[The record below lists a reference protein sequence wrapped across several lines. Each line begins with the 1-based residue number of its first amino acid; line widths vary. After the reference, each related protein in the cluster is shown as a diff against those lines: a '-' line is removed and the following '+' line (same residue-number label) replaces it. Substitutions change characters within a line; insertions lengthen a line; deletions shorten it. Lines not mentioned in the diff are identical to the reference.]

1 MGVDQ
6 GTTGTTVLLLDEDW
20 NLAASS
26 HKEHKQYYPQ
36 PGWVEHDPKEILA
49 QIKEAAEEVMEK
61 AHVTAE
67 QVECMGIDN
76 QGETVVVWD
85 KVTGEPLYP
94 AIVWQDRRTATWI
107 EELEEELS
115 EKEKELYEFRHE
127 MITTQVRLENAEK
140 EKNALEEKNA
150 QLQEELIRLR
160 AQTDKTEE
168 K

>member
-1 MGVDQ
+1 MK
-6 GTTGTTVLLLDEDW
+6 TGIWPLRHIKNINNIIRSRAGW
-20 NLAASS
+20 NTIR
-26 HKEHKQYYPQ
+26 
-36 PGWVEHDPKEILA
+36 KEILA

-107 EELEEELS
+107 EELEEDIQYMIRQKTGLHADAYFGATKIKWILDNVEGA
-115 EKEKELYEFRHE
+115 KEAAMEG
-127 MITTQVRLENAEK
+127 RLLAGPTDSWFY
-140 EKNALEEKNA
+140 LESH
-150 QLQEELIRLR
+150 
-160 AQTDKTEE
+160 
-168 K
+168 

>member
-20 NLAASS
+20 NLTVSS

-67 QVECMGIDN
+67 QVECM
-76 QGETVVVWD
+76 
-85 KVTGEPLYP
+85 
-94 AIVWQDRRTATWI
+94 
-107 EELEEELS
+107 
-115 EKEKELYEFRHE
+115 
-127 MITTQVRLENAEK
+127 
-140 EKNALEEKNA
+140 
-150 QLQEELIRLR
+150 
-160 AQTDKTEE
+160 
-168 K
+168 

>member
-94 AIVWQDRRTATWI
+94 AIVWQDRRTAT
-107 EELEEELS
+107 
-115 EKEKELYEFRHE
+115 
-127 MITTQVRLENAEK
+127 
-140 EKNALEEKNA
+140 
-150 QLQEELIRLR
+150 
-160 AQTDKTEE
+160 
-168 K
+168 